1 MALASLLIAPLM
13 LGGTVA
19 IWGCF
24 VIGPARLLLLGIPKD
39 FLRKVVAIERH
50 LLTRQA
56 YGQRQ
61 MSVAHPL

>member
-1 MALASLLIAPLM
+1 M